1 MKSDKHNINLGF
13 THRADQGEAAEG
25 ELKFSMVKLEEECNK
40 YTSVCQNYS
49 FQTSRKK
56 RDSGLASEEVMKEG
70 ERRQN
75 LRRRDEENDLDPV
88 RSTKTKS
95 LT

>member
-1 MKSDKHNINLGF
+1 
-13 THRADQGEAAEG
+13 
-25 ELKFSMVKLEEECNK
+25 
-40 YTSVCQNYS
+40 
-49 FQTSRKK
+49 
-56 RDSGLASEEVMKEG
+56 MKEG